1 MEGWQKWASRVER
14 APVTR
19 SQVHENGCDW
29 HMGQFEVWDAWA
41 GPACRVA
48 RANARLQRQVK
59 TRFGTRRGPGESMRR
74 WSTVA
79 ICITFSVFLAGC
91 PKGNQDFKSGV
102 HAEDLKDYDAA
113 VEYYLKAAK
122 VDPHNANFQIKLN
135 QARFEAGQLHLHQG
149 LKLREKGDLQ
159 GALAEFQRAQIMDPS
174 SSVAD
179 QEAKKTMDMIAERMA
194 ANQAQAEEPLAEN
207 GEPVMATAPPEVKPL
222 SRAPINLKMSNDAR
236 VVFDTI
242 GKLAGLTVIY
252 DPDLQQKKI
261 STELNNVT
269 LEQALDI
276 VCLES
281 KTFWKPVTE
290 NIIIVVPD
298 QAQKR
303 RDYEEQVVRTFYL
316 SNVALAQDLT
326 EIATGLRQ
334 LLELKRAQQVNSQNA
349 IIIRDTPD
357 KLMLAEKIIR
367 DIDKA
372 KPEVIV
378 QIMILEARTDN
389 LRNLG
394 ILPVQSV
401 TAAINPSYT
410 SSSTSSS
417 TTTSTTSSSS
427 NTATL
432 NQLRHLNQSDLV
444 FTLPSATAN
453 FLLTDSSTKI
463 LQNPEL
469 RGVDGQSAKLK
480 IGDRVPVATGSF
492 QAGVGVGATSG
503 AGFVNPL
510 VNTQFQY
517 IDVGVN
523 VDVTPHV
530 HPNRDISMKVSIE
543 VSSVTGTSTI
553 GGISQPIISQRKVE
567 HEIRLKEGEVSI
579 LGGLIQRTDTNTL
592 NGWPGLAKVPVM
604 HYLFSGTNTE
614 IQEDEVLIVLTP
626 HIVRMPDWNK
636 SNLRAMLSGTDTFV
650 GAKRELE
657 VKAPTANPN
666 PQMTPPTAPAQTPAG
681 PLVPAGAPAPA
692 PAGQPTAPGAVPQA
706 QGASGPQIRFEPA
719 ALNLTAGQTATIG
732 VVVEN
737 VTDLYSVP
745 MLLQYNPAIISVE
758 EVRHGGFLSGGTQ
771 EIAIVQRVDKEH
783 GQAIISATRQ
793 PNTPGVNGSGTLL
806 GVVVKALAAGTTNL
820 SIVQVNAKDSQQK
833 PIPLVTSEAT
843 LRVQ

>member
-1 MEGWQKWASRVER
+1 
-14 APVTR
+14 
-19 SQVHENGCDW
+19 
-29 HMGQFEVWDAWA
+29 
-41 GPACRVA
+41 
-48 RANARLQRQVK
+48 
-59 TRFGTRRGPGESMRR
+59 MRR
-74 WSTVA
+74 WCAVA
-79 ICITFSVFLAGC
+79 IYISFSVFVAGC
-91 PKGNQDFKSGV
+91 PKGNRDYKSGL
-102 HAEDLKDYDAA
+102 HAQDLKDYDAA
-113 VEYYLKAAK
+113 VEYYLKAVK
-122 VDPHNANFQIKLN
+122 IDPHNANFQIKLN
-135 QARFEAGQLHLHQG
+135 QARFEAGQSHLHEG

-159 GALAEFQRAQIMDPS
+159 GALAQFQRAQIMDPS

-179 QEAKKTMDMIAERMA
+179 QEAKKTMDMIAEKVA
-194 ANQAQAEEPLAEN
+194 ANQAQVEEPLVEN
-207 GEPVMATAPPEVKPL
+207 GQPVMATAPPEIKPL
-222 SRAPINLKMSNDAR
+222 SRAPINLKMSNDAK
-236 VVFDTI
+236 VVFDTV
-242 GKLAGLTVIY
+242 GKLAGLTIIY

-316 SNVALAQDLT
+316 SNVAIAQDLT
-326 EIATGLRQ
+326 EITTGLRQ
-334 LLELKRAQQVNSQNA
+334 LLNLKNIQQVNSQNA
-349 IIIRDTPD
+349 IIIRASPD
-357 KLMLAEKIIR
+357 VLTLADKIIR

-378 QIMILEARTDN
+378 QVMILEARTDN
-389 LRNLG
+389 LKNLG
-394 ILPVQSV
+394 ILPGQS
-401 TAAINPSYT
+401 ASIAINTNYNSSSS
-410 SSSTSSS
+410 SSSTTS
-417 TTTSTTSSSS
+417 TTTSTA
-427 NTATL
+427 NTLTL
-432 NQLRHLNQSDLV
+432 NQLRHLNQNDLV
-444 FTLPSATAN
+444 LTLPSATAN
-453 FLLTDSSTKI
+453 FVLTDSATKI

-492 QAGVGVGATSG
+492 QAGVGVGSTSG

-523 VDVTPHV
+523 VDLTPHV
-530 HPNRDISMKVSIE
+530 HPNRDISMKISIE
-543 VSSVTGTSTI
+543 VSSVTGTSSI

-579 LGGLIQRTDTNTL
+579 LAGLIQRTDTRTL
-592 NGWPGLAKVPVM
+592 NGWPGLANVPVM
-604 HYLFSGTNTE
+604 RYLFSADNRE
-614 IQEDEVLIVLTP
+614 IQEDEVLMVLTP
-626 HIVRMPDWNK
+626 RIVRMPDWSK
-636 SNLRAMLSGTDTFV
+636 ANLKAMFSGTDTYV

-666 PQMTPPTAPAQTPAG
+666 PQTMPPAAPAQTPAG
-681 PLVPAGAPAPA
+681 PLVPAGAPAPTPA
-692 PAGQPTAPGAVPQA
+692 PGTQPTAPVVVPQA
-706 QGASGPQIRFEPA
+706 QGTTGPRIRFEPA

-732 VVVEN
+732 VIVEN

-806 GVVVKALAAGTTNL
+806 GVVVKALAPGTTNL

-833 PIPLVTSEAT
+833 PIALVTSEAT